1 MPGKTS
7 VELAGDHEA
16 TRKLWEQKFLKT
28 KLKETLPNKN
38 TLFLGNLAPN
48 TEQEDLKAFLTELFD
63 GADQI
68 KELRVIKDEA
78 GKSKGYAYL
87 DLNNPLFTEEAI
99 ALISQFEYRG
109 RKLRC
114 DIDQRKVLQPPPADK
129 PSVVVPVVTLSPP
142 SPVLKVEPVP
152 VAEAIAPVK
161 RYISRPRDASSSSL
175 TEGSVAPAAKPRVYE
190 RSSSSS
196 YRDTNSPRSS
206 LPRELSAPR
215 PPARTFARSD
225 SRPSSE
231 RPESYSPE
239 GGRRAARPR
248 NFPREQSTDD
258 KSDRGRKPYLEDW

>member
-7 VELAGDHEA
+7 VELAGDHEV

-28 KLKETLPNKN
+28 KLKETPPNKN

-48 TEQEDLKAFLTELFD
+48 TEQDDLKAFLTELFD

-68 KELRVIKDEA
+68 KDLRVIKDEV

-87 DLNNPLFTEEAI
+87 DLNNPLFTEEVI

-114 DIDQRKVLQPPPADK
+114 DMDQRKVLQPPPTDK
-129 PSVVVPVVTLSPP
+129 PAVTAPVATLVPPP
-142 SPVLKVEPVP
+142 AVLKVEPVP
-152 VAEAIAPVK
+152 AAEIAPVK
-161 RYISRPRDASSSSL
+161 RYISRPRDTSSSSS
-175 TEGSVAPAAKPRVYE
+175 TEESAPAAEPRVYE

-196 YRDTNSPRSS
+196 YRDTKSPRSS
-206 LPRELSAPR
+206 LPRESSAPR

-239 GGRRAARPR
+239 GGRRAVRPR
-248 NFPREQSTDD
+248 NFPREPPTND
-258 KSDRGRKPYLEDW
+258 KSGRGRKPYLEDW